1 MAGAWAKLGKE
12 RESFLNRE
20 EQRKK
25 NTSGA
30 LASYGKQRKNEA
42 NQGGIVGGAGY
53 IVGNL
58 GLGFAGIGE
67 GVGDLIS
74 AGGDLLRGDTEM
86 AKYRFLDNKTAEIQR
101 DLKEQYNPGSVMEF
115 AGDVAS
121 GIGQSSVF
129 LLDAVAPGVGTGLFF
144 AGVGGQGISSAAA
157 QTGDVGWKEFG
168 YGVASGV
175 TEGLLEKAMG
185 AGSKVAGKLG
195 ASITRKAGTAI
206 GQKSITTALTKS
218 AGKRAWSSIAKA
230 TAKDAAGEFAEEF
243 ASEYIDTAL
252 LHAFG
257 IDPNASTSFGEAVRA
272 GMVGLFSGGIMGA
285 PGNVINY
292 KNAAK
297 AGRTIR
303 ESGETENLLN
313 RAQATVSVLREQ
325 EAVKK
330 AEGKKV
336 KKTDEGT
343 EAAEQ
348 KGFLERQGAKREARR
363 AAEYA
368 AKLEKNVNAYRNMKE
383 EMRNSEVGD
392 ALLGELRG
400 NLYFTNM
407 AYAVEEA
414 EIVLRNVDDA
424 QAKKIVDY
432 INTEA
437 KKAKQEKSD
446 YTVEDFRLNRDG
458 ILSQFAAKGRMEQ
471 LVNGEWTEA
480 EEMAAQAAEA
490 TESPVETAGAAGAV
504 TGEEVGTPV
513 KKTNEKAVWTN
524 PGTTEDEKAIYKVAR
539 DIGLSETE
547 TNMMLAS
554 FKKGTAMDA
563 DTFAKAYSEGIF
575 RGRRGQ
581 NPADVTPGSL
591 LASMNPYERQEA
603 FEAGR
608 TSAIETE
615 DLREAAA
622 KQKRAPARQADKQGK
637 TSFVTLELA
646 EGVRMRD
653 LSPEAYQ
660 TYNAAKVIGEALHT
674 DIVLHSTLGDV
685 NGKKQNGYYNPKT
698 GEIHIALDAGRGAN
712 GTALFTLAHE
722 VTHYIK
728 EWSPRKYQALSDFV
742 SERISGE
749 LDVLVER
756 KVNLLRTLPDYKNM
770 TVSQLNDAAH
780 EEVVADAMETV
791 LSDGNV
797 LEDLATYDN
806 SIWQKVKTWITKAI
820 KNIKAVYESLSP
832 NSRAAQVL
840 SETMTDMEKLER
852 LFTEGVREAG
862 ERARTAGIKTVT
874 RMNEENMHVI
884 YSVHHPNFSESD
896 IQKNMESIANM
907 NAVITINAKKL
918 EKTGKRP
925 KEIFQDYFD
934 RLGNNIYSPVYGDI
948 ALSNSSVKS
957 EIRHGLT
964 AEKIASIEAIAD
976 VIEKGAVIF
985 HRAKE
990 NSDVERLV
998 ICAPIKIGAD
1008 DYYMG
1013 VMLQRDAVNQRLY
1026 LHGVASVS
1034 IEKEVIETSQA
1045 DRVTNGALE
1054 DDNHLFITSI
1064 LQRALNVK
1072 REKQKTDKKFSVSE
1086 NIPSTLSAEDQNLL
1100 FDADFYER
1108 YENESREPITETVE
1122 ELEAIKASEAFATM
1136 SDDEAF
1142 DLNAKLKAKRAG
1154 YNTVYDYYVETEKER
1169 MGEEYRRYVQ
1179 TGRSNRTSRTLEEKR
1194 KKAQKERTLR
1204 SDVDSATPLQNAQY
1218 QIIQETNPMWD
1229 EYHTGIRSPKEIKNF
1244 AEVAEDPDSFTW
1256 GDFTR
1261 EDAQKALRD
1270 GTVRVYS
1277 SYAIKN
1283 GVFVSTS
1290 YKQAL
1295 QYAGNN
1301 PDGVHTRVVA
1311 LDSVAWING
1320 DEGQYAKV
1328 YKDDEI
1334 RYSIDETTENADVSG
1349 NAADTNVGRNKA
1361 MTWDEAFGTAVTG
1374 SSFRQALAEAL
1385 EKTIETDSEYKI
1397 LKDYSESIARLNNLQ
1412 KQIDELNA
1420 TASALREKQFYSPS
1434 KEERSSAAKELQSIY
1449 ERRRKL
1455 EDEMAKGDS
1464 RLERLRQTEPI
1475 RNIVRS
1481 AERAEKERSKAEEQ
1495 YKSDRR
1501 EMSVRERV
1509 ARRVIGRLNTMF
1521 YSPSRTK
1528 HVPADLQAL
1537 VEQVLKSEKLDTFKD
1552 TRKNLRQM
1560 AELERDIEKLEQNP
1574 ARTASEQERL
1584 DKLHY
1589 KYAMLEDEGLDA
1601 KGQAEALYTAFKTW
1615 MESRP
1620 EGQQD
1625 KALLDKLSSE
1635 IDKMQEMPLS
1645 MMSKKSLEAV
1655 EDFYKMIYH
1664 QVNTANQIYTTERV
1678 LYVDDLGGKA
1688 SQEAQETKSLKF
1700 LSPKA
1705 MEIKGKDSI
1714 RRFFWKNMKPL
1725 TVFEAIGSKTFTGL
1739 FQAVLD
1745 GEGVWAKDI
1754 LEARAKIVEAR
1765 EAHKYKDWDLEK
1777 RVEVK
1782 TKEGTVKLSLS
1793 ERMSLYA
1800 YAKRAQAVSHL
1811 EGGGFVLDPKATTKE
1826 GKTIAGIAIE
1836 KRLNDSTRYV
1846 LDAKLMGEIESTLTS
1861 EQKKYVDEMQ
1871 KYLTEMGKKGN
1882 EVSKKL
1888 YGMEIFKEEFYFPIK
1903 VKSEYLAS
1911 QTGKTGDPNI
1921 KNRGMTKEVVP
1932 EAKDPLVL
1940 QGFDEV
1946 MADHINSMATYHA
1959 FVLPVEDLTRVL
1971 NYKPANYL
1979 KDENGE
1985 VILDDAGKPKADPDA
2000 AKDYSTLKAV
2010 IEDKYGEDAVKYIE
2024 QVIRDL
2030 NGGARRDA
2038 AAGIL
2043 DRGLTAFKRASTMAS
2058 LSVLVQQP
2066 TSLIRAAAYIDPKY
2080 LFGNATIIDFKNHKE
2095 LWERVKKYAP
2105 VAVIKEMGGYDTG
2118 VGTRTADYLNA
2129 TEYEKGERL
2138 KGFVKDE
2145 NYRAEV
2151 FGRGAAYA
2159 DEMAWIQMFEACVS
2173 EQADKMG
2180 KSRDSEEVL
2189 QAAGKRFEEVIRHTQ
2204 VYDSTLTRSENM
2216 RSKDTGMK
2224 MATAFMAEPTTIVSM
2239 VAEAIMKAERGDKT
2253 FLRNTAAAVAGS
2265 IVINAIAAS
2274 LVYALRD
2281 DDEDETYSEKYVS
2294 TLAMEVADGFNP
2306 LGYLPVARDVVSLM
2320 QGYEVERT
2328 DMALIG
2334 NLIEQ
2339 VNMITS
2345 SKRSVGD
2352 KIFGVSGA
2360 VSAFFGV
2367 PVTNLYRD
2375 AKGALNT
2382 VLNSTSPEATTGAGV
2397 SAAVKKEFT
2406 TIFGLFDKQTTDGY
2420 QLYKAYV
2427 DGDTAHYNRVK
2438 ARYEDEKAAEQ
2449 ALRKE
2454 LRENDRRIGEAAKA
2468 RMNGE
2473 TELYES
2479 IVRAIVSEG
2488 IFDRNMVIRA
2498 VNNEISALERE
2509 LEKGTLVPEDP
2520 DAEETAESLYKA
2532 SDLNAALE
2540 RGDRADFE
2548 LIYDTILGERMEQGK
2563 TEAQAKAAVKS
2574 SITAYWKKQYLSGY
2588 QDTET
2593 RKRIIKLLTDTGL
2606 YGSRNDVATMCE
2618 GWVRASK

>member
-1 MAGAWAKLGKE
+1 MASGLAKIGKNRPMDKIRE
-12 RESFLNRE
+12 RVKDEQPSSGLAAIGKKSNDEKNR
-20 EQRKK
+20 
-25 NTSGA
+25 GG
-30 LASYGKQRKNEA
+30 LI
-42 NQGGIVGGAGY
+42 GGIGYVAGS
-53 IVGNL
+53 L
-58 GLGFAGIGE
+58 GLGLAGVGE
-67 GVGDLIS
+67 GVLDIATAAADLT
-74 AGGDLLRGDTEM
+74 RGNTDM
-86 AKYRFLDNKTAEIQR
+86 AKYRFLDNRVGQAQQR
-101 DLKEQYNPGSVMEF
+101 LREDYNPGAVMEF

-144 AGVGGQGISSAAA
+144 AGVGGQGISSAAQ
-157 QTGDVGWKEFG
+157 QTGDVGWKELG

-175 TEGLLEKAMG
+175 TEGLLEKALG

-195 ASITRKAGTAI
+195 ASITRRAGTTI
-206 GQKSITTALTKS
+206 GQKGITTALTKS
-218 AGKRAWSSIAKA
+218 VGKRAWSSIAKA

-297 AGRTIR
+297 AGRAIR

-325 EAVKK
+325 EAVKN

-343 EAAEQ
+343 EAAKQ
-348 KGFLERQGAKREARR
+348 KGFLARQGAKREARR
-363 AAEYA
+363 AKEYA
-368 AKLEKNVNAYRNMKE
+368 AKLEKNIKAYRE
-383 EMRNSEVGD
+383 LSEGVRSSEVGD

-424 QAKKIVDY
+424 QAQKIVDY

-471 LVNGEWTEA
+471 LINGEWTEA
-480 EEMAAQAAEA
+480 EEMAAQAAEV
-490 TESPVETAGAAGAV
+490 TESPVEAAGAAGAV
-504 TGEEVGTPV
+504 TGEEVGAPEQTAPAEESEGAEGDPWESV
-513 KKTNEKAVWTN
+513 DGVKGFGTQNKQEEALLRAAASHGVPKKTVPAMLNSFREGTDMTPEEFADAWADGVMLFGRLGLNEATINEESGLARMSEKARKASIREGRVIA
-524 PGTTEDEKAIYKVAR
+524 DE
-539 DIGLSETE
+539 ET
-547 TNMMLAS
+547 
-554 FKKGTAMDA
+554 
-563 DTFAKAYSEGIF
+563 
-575 RGRRGQ
+575 
-581 NPADVTPGSL
+581 
-591 LASMNPYERQEA
+591 
-603 FEAGR
+603 
-608 TSAIETE
+608 
-615 DLREAAA
+615 
-622 KQKRAPARQADKQGK
+622 KRAQDKSEKKKLPARNKADAKRLQEGRGTIIKGK
-637 TSFVTLELA
+637 GLIVK
-646 EGVRMRD
+646 D
-653 LSPEAYQ
+653 LSPEQYSAYK
-660 TYNAAKVIGEALHT
+660 AAEVFASVLGT
-674 DIVLHSTLGDV
+674 DIVIETDIKTEG
-685 NGKKQNGYYNPKT
+685 GKRINGYYDIGTNT
-698 GEIHIALDAGRGAN
+698 IHINISAERSGQSIALY
-712 GTALFTLAHE
+712 TLGHE

-728 EWSPRKYQALSDFV
+728 EWSPEKFRALSDFV
-742 SERISGE
+742 MEHLGKDASSMISAKADF
-749 LDVLVER
+749 LR
-756 KVNLLRTLPDYKNM
+756 KMPDYKDY
-770 TVSQLNDAAH
+770 TVTQLNDLAA
-780 EEVVADAMETV
+780 EEVVADGMELILTDGRV
-791 LSDGNV
+791 LD
-797 LEDLATYDN
+797 ELAKTDK
-806 SIWQKVKTWITKAI
+806 SLWEKVRDWI
-820 KNIKAVYESLSP
+820 KNTVAKIRKYYGELNQASKT
-832 NSRAAQVL
+832 AQVL
-840 SETMTDMEKLER
+840 KETMDSLDDIEQ
-852 LFTEGVREAG
+852 LFYEGVTEAG
-862 ERARTAGIKTVT
+862 ERTRTAGEVTVSEGE
-874 RMNEENMHVI
+874 RR
-884 YSVHHPNFSESD
+884 YSID
-896 IQKNMESIANM
+896 
-907 NAVITINAKKL
+907 
-918 EKTGKRP
+918 EKT
-925 KEIFQDYFD
+925 E
-934 RLGNNIYSPVYGDI
+934 N
-948 ALSNSSVKS
+948 
-957 EIRHGLT
+957 
-964 AEKIASIEAIAD
+964 AD
-976 VIEKGAVIF
+976 VSGNA
-985 HRAKE
+985 
-990 NSDVERLV
+990 
-998 ICAPIKIGAD
+998 AD
-1008 DYYMG
+1008 TAY
-1013 VMLQRDAVNQRLY
+1013 
-1026 LHGVASVS
+1026 
-1034 IEKEVIETSQA
+1034 I
-1045 DRVTNGALE
+1045 
-1054 DDNHLFITSI
+1054 
-1064 LQRALNVK
+1064 
-1072 REKQKTDKKFSVSE
+1072 
-1086 NIPSTLSAEDQNLL
+1086 SAEDQNLL
-1100 FDADFYER
+1100 FDTDFYER
-1108 YENESREPITETVE
+1108 YENESRELITETVE
-1122 ELEAIKASEAFATM
+1122 ELEAAKASEAFATM
-1136 SDDEAF
+1136 SDDEMF

-1169 MGEEYRRYVQ
+1169 MAEEYRRYLQ

-1204 SDVDSATPLQNAQY
+1204 SDEASATPLQNAQY
-1218 QIIQETNPMWD
+1218 KIIQETNPMWD
-1229 EYHTGIRSPKEIKNF
+1229 EYHTGIRSPKEIKTF

-1261 EDAQKALRD
+1261 EDARKALRD

-1290 YKQAL
+1290 YNQAL

-1301 PDGVHTRVVA
+1301 PEGVHTRVVA

-1328 YKDDEI
+1328 YKDDGI
-1334 RYSIDETTENADVSG
+1334 RYSIDENTENPDVSENRDLTDRELLG
-1349 NAADTNVGRNKA
+1349 MALEGAVQSQEEFDIIKSYREQASMLELVKEKRNGYSKEAA
-1361 MTWDEAFGTAVTG
+1361 
-1374 SSFRQALAEAL
+1374 AL
-1385 EKTIETDSEYKI
+1385 EKQIKDLRARMDEEGDPNGFVRKAMDEAIIKKREAEKMRDEQSRILDDSTRELLR
-1397 LKDYSESIARLNNLQ
+1397 LK
-1412 KQIDELNA
+1412 
-1420 TASALREKQFYSPS
+1420 
-1434 KEERSSAAKELQSIY
+1434 AAKPFRELITREQKRVRAA
-1449 ERRRKL
+1449 ERR
-1455 EDEMAKGDS
+1455 
-1464 RLERLRQTEPI
+1464 
-1475 RNIVRS
+1475 
-1481 AERAEKERSKAEEQ
+1481 AERAEEVAERRVERARDSADKRVERAKAEYEAREE
-1495 YKSDRR
+1495 YKADRR

-1537 VEQVLKSEKLDTFKD
+1537 VEQVLRSEKLDTFKN

-1645 MMSKKSLEAV
+1645 RMSKKSLEAV

-1688 SQEAQETKSLKF
+1688 SQEAQDTKSLKF

-1754 LEARAKIVEAR
+1754 LEARAKIVAAR

-1811 EGGGFVLDPKATTKE
+1811 EGGGFVLDPRATTKE
-1826 GKTIAGIAIE
+1826 GKSLAGIALE
-1836 KRLNDSTRYV
+1836 RRLNDPTRYV
-1846 LDAKLMGEIESTLTS
+1846 LDETLMGDIASTLTA
-1861 EQKKYVDEMQ
+1861 EQKAYVDEMQ
-1871 KYLTEMGKKGN
+1871 TYLTQLGKKGN
-1882 EVSKKL
+1882 EVSRKL
-1888 YGMEIFKEEFYFPIK
+1888 YGMEIFKEDFYFPIK

-2010 IEDKYGEDAVKYIE
+2010 IEDKYGADAVKYIE

-2066 TSLIRAAAYIDPKY
+2066 TSLIRAAAYIEPKY

-2129 TEYEKGERL
+2129 TEYGKGERL
-2138 KGFVKDE
+2138 KGFIKDE

-2151 FGRGAAYA
+2151 FGKGAAYA

-2173 EQADKMG
+2173 EQADKLG

-2265 IVINAIAAS
+2265 IILNSIAAS
-2274 LVYALRD
+2274 LIYALRD
-2281 DDEDETYSEKYVS
+2281 DDEDETYGEKYVS
-2294 TLAMEVADGFNP
+2294 TLVMEVADGFNP

-2334 NLIEQ
+2334 NLIDQ

-2345 SKRSVGD
+2345 SKRSVSD
-2352 KIFGVSGA
+2352 KVFGVSGA

-2375 AKGALNT
+2375 AKGAINT
-2382 VLNSTSPEATTGAGV
+2382 VLNATSPEATTGAGV

-2406 TIFGLFDKQTTDGY
+2406 TIFGLFDEQTRNGY

-2427 DGDTAHYNRVK
+2427 DGDTAHYNRVA
-2438 ARYEDEKAAEQ
+2438 ARYENQSAAEL

-2454 LRENDRRIGEAAKA
+2454 LRENDRRIAEAAQAKLE
-2468 RMNGE
+2468 GDLE
-2473 TELYES
+2473 SYE
-2479 IVRAIVSEG
+2479 AIVERITGEG
-2488 IFDRNMVIRA
+2488 IFDRSMVVRA
-2498 VNNEISALERE
+2498 INNEVSALKQAA
-2509 LEKGTLVPEDP
+2509 EKGNTVPK
-2520 DAEETAESLYKA
+2520 AETEEEIFDEALYTAT
-2532 SDLNAALE
+2532 DLNAAIE
-2540 RGDRADFE
+2540 RGDRADFADVYE
-2548 LIYDTILGERMEQGK
+2548 YLLTWHVDGGK
-2563 TEAQAKAAVKS
+2563 TEARARSSIKS
-2574 SITAYWKKQYLSGY
+2574 SITSFWKKRYLAAWQSN
-2588 QDTET
+2588 DTKEI
-2593 RKRIIKLLTDTGL
+2593 KRIQEALTATGL
-2606 YGSRNDVATMCE
+2606 YGSRNEVAKMGQE
-2618 GWVRASK
+2618 WVKAYTATR

>member
-1 MAGAWAKLGKE
+1 MAGALRNIGK
-12 RESFLNRE
+12 NRVYRPQE
-20 EQRKK
+20 ETEPIKR
-25 NTSGA
+25 GA
-30 LASYGKQRKNEA
+30 LATIGSERIQEKNR
-42 NQGGIVGGAGY
+42 GGLIGGLGYVG
-53 IVGNL
+53 GNL
-58 GLGFAGIGE
+58 GLGIAGIGE

-86 AKYRFLDNKTAEIQR
+86 AEYRFLDNQTAEAQQSLR
-101 DLKEQYNPGSVMEF
+101 EWYNPGTVMEF

-157 QTGDVGWKEFG
+157 RTGDVGWREFG
-168 YGVASGV
+168 YGVASGAA
-175 TEGLLEKAMG
+175 EGALELALG

-206 GQKSITTALTKS
+206 GQRGITTALTKS

-230 TAKDAAGEFAEEF
+230 TAKDAAGEFGEEF

-285 PGNVINY
+285 PANVINY

-336 KKTDEGT
+336 KKTDEAT

-424 QAKKIVDY
+424 QAQKIVDY

-471 LVNGEWTEA
+471 LINGEWTEA
-480 EEMAAQAAEA
+480 EEMAAQAAEV
-490 TESPVETAGAAGAV
+490 TESPVEAAGAAEAV
-504 TGEEVGTPV
+504 AGEEVGATEQAAPAEESEAV
-513 KKTNEKAVWTN
+513 QEKAETAAEAPV
-524 PGTTEDEKAIYKVAR
+524 DHKARAEK
-539 DIGLSETE
+539 L
-547 TNMMLAS
+547 
-554 FKKGTAMDA
+554 
-563 DTFAKAYSEGIF
+563 
-575 RGRRGQ
+575 
-581 NPADVTPGSL
+581 
-591 LASMNPYERQEA
+591 
-603 FEAGR
+603 
-608 TSAIETE
+608 
-615 DLREAAA
+615 LREMGETVALDKLATAIA
-622 KQKRAPARQADKQGK
+622 KKQ
-637 TSFVTLELA
+637 T
-646 EGVRMRD
+646 
-653 LSPEAYQ
+653 
-660 TYNAAKVIGEALHT
+660 GEALDANERLLLKDNRKAELVLERLQRENQQKKAT
-674 DIVLHSTLGDV
+674 DKAEAKPEA
-685 NGKKQNGYYNPKT
+685 KKQTKGTVTVSDGMKPSKDFSDVQYATYKAAGILSDSLGLSIEIHKSLERNDKTVNGYYDT
-698 GEIHIALDAGRGAN
+698 GTKVLHVNINAMRDGRQIALY
-712 GTALFTLAHE
+712 TLGHE
-722 VTHYIK
+722 LTHYIK
-728 EWSPRKYQALSDFV
+728 DWSPEKFNALADFV
-742 SERISGE
+742 AEQMGTDMDSAVDEKLASLRRLG
-749 LDVLVER
+749 
-756 KVNLLRTLPDYKNM
+756 LLEGKTM
-770 TVSQLNDAAH
+770 EQAAEMAR
-780 EEVVADAMETV
+780 EEVVADGMELILTDGRVLDELAKTDKSLWEKVRDWIKSTV
-791 LSDGNV
+791 AKIRKYYGELNQAS
-797 LEDLATYDN
+797 
-806 SIWQKVKTWITKAI
+806 KT
-820 KNIKAVYESLSP
+820 
-832 NSRAAQVL
+832 AQVL
-840 SETMTDMEKLER
+840 KETMDSLDELER

-862 ERARTAGIKTVT
+862 GVAVSEGERRYSIDEDSDTAYLAAVERGDMVTAQKMVDEAAKAAGYKIKAYHGTNAEFTTFEYGHIGESSGVGILGDGFYFT
-874 RMNEENMHVI
+874 
-884 YSVHHPNFSESD
+884 D
-896 IQKNMESIANM
+896 
-907 NAVITINAKKL
+907 
-918 EKTGKRP
+918 EKELSKQYGKRTLDCYIRIRNPYMATTGDLYNLDTITLENEGYDGVILKVP
-925 KEIFQDYFD
+925 KGTIYMTFESEQIKSADPVTYD
-934 RLGNNIYSPVYGDI
+934 DNGNVIP
-948 ALSNSSVKS
+948 LS
-957 EIRHGLT
+957 ER
-964 AEKIASIEAIAD
+964 
-976 VIEKGAVIF
+976 F
-985 HRAKE
+985 KE
-990 NSDVERLV
+990 DNSD
-998 ICAPIKIGAD
+998 
-1008 DYYMG
+1008 
-1013 VMLQRDAVNQRLY
+1013 
-1026 LHGVASVS
+1026 
-1034 IEKEVIETSQA
+1034 T
-1045 DRVTNGALE
+1045 
-1054 DDNHLFITSI
+1054 
-1064 LQRALNVK
+1064 
-1072 REKQKTDKKFSVSE
+1072 
-1086 NIPSTLSAEDQNLL
+1086 
-1100 FDADFYER
+1100 
-1108 YENESREPITETVE
+1108 
-1122 ELEAIKASEAFATM
+1122 
-1136 SDDEAF
+1136 
-1142 DLNAKLKAKRAG
+1142 
-1154 YNTVYDYYVETEKER
+1154 
-1169 MGEEYRRYVQ
+1169 
-1179 TGRSNRTSRTLEEKR
+1179 
-1194 KKAQKERTLR
+1194 
-1204 SDVDSATPLQNAQY
+1204 
-1218 QIIQETNPMWD
+1218 
-1229 EYHTGIRSPKEIKNF
+1229 
-1244 AEVAEDPDSFTW
+1244 
-1256 GDFTR
+1256 
-1261 EDAQKALRD
+1261 
-1270 GTVRVYS
+1270 
-1277 SYAIKN
+1277 
-1283 GVFVSTS
+1283 
-1290 YKQAL
+1290 
-1295 QYAGNN
+1295 
-1301 PDGVHTRVVA
+1301 
-1311 LDSVAWING
+1311 
-1320 DEGQYAKV
+1320 
-1328 YKDDEI
+1328 
-1334 RYSIDETTENADVSG
+1334 RYSIDETAENADVSENEKLEAENKRLNEKIQRMTFERFRRAVKDG
-1349 NAADTNVGRNKA
+1349 EIAAKDQKPALSKGADAVLEFIGVTDGRNKEGLLQRMSETYA
-1361 MTWDEAFGTAVTG
+1361 RMAAEKGISYEKAFAESGEIADWLISKQPLVRDAATAEQAGEIIKTLHGTKIRLTFTQKTEVTTIMG
-1374 SSFRQALAEAL
+1374 SSDAYRKAMFGKVTVNDKDGVPLDVQWAEWAEQYPEVFSKDIPEADMPERLREIYGTLVEMRDNVETIDEYISKEALTVTIFTQIGEIGYKAEEAPINDRALLAEAL
-1385 EKTIETDSEYKI
+1385 SGAAVSEHEYKI
-1397 LKDYSESIARLNNLQ
+1397 IKDYKAAS
-1412 KQIDELNA
+1412 DELAANDRRLA
-1420 TASALREKQFYSPS
+1420 ELRRETAELNREIKVLQDKLRGVDKTKREPWVMTALTDAIKRKGELMDEMDALAAKIKKADERFFSLRAAAPVRRAMNELN
-1434 KEERSSAAKELQSIY
+1434 KKIKAEER
-1449 ERRRKL
+1449 R
-1455 EDEMAKGDS
+1455 
-1464 RLERLRQTEPI
+1464 
-1475 RNIVRS
+1475 
-1481 AERAEKERSKAEEQ
+1481 AERAEAKAEQAKEKYEAEAEYQ
-1495 YKSDRR
+1495 SNRR

-1537 VEQVLKSEKLDTFKD
+1537 VEQVLKSEKLDTFKE

-1620 EGQQD
+1620 EEQQD

-1655 EDFYKMIYH
+1655 EDFYKMIFH

-1688 SQEAQETKSLKF
+1688 SQEAQDTKSLKF

-1826 GKTIAGIAIE
+1826 GKTIAGIALE

-1846 LDAKLMGEIESTLTS
+1846 LDETLMGDIASTLTV
-1861 EQKKYVDEMQ
+1861 EQKAYVDEMQ
-1871 KYLTEMGKKGN
+1871 TYLTQLGKKGN
-1882 EVSKKL
+1882 EVSRKL
-1888 YGMEIFKEEFYFPIK
+1888 YGMEIFKEDFYFPIK
-1903 VKSEYLAS
+1903 VESEYLAS

-1979 KDENGE
+1979 RDEKGE

-2010 IEDKYGEDAVKYIE
+2010 IEDKYGADAVKYIE

-2066 TSLIRAAAYIDPKY
+2066 TSLIRAAAYIEPKY

-2173 EQADKMG
+2173 EQADKLG

-2189 QAAGKRFEEVIRHTQ
+2189 QAAGERFEEVIRHTQ

-2239 VAEAIMKAERGDKT
+2239 VAEAIMKAERGDKI

-2281 DDEDETYSEKYVS
+2281 DDEDETYGEKYVS

-2375 AKGALNT
+2375 AKGAINT

-2397 SAAVKKEFT
+2397 TAAVKKEFT

-2427 DGDTAHYNRVK
+2427 DGDTAHYNRVA

-2479 IVRAIVSEG
+2479 IVRAIVSERV
-2488 IFDRNMVIRA
+2488 FDRNMVIRA

-2520 DAEETAESLYKA
+2520 EADETPESLYKA

-2540 RGDRADFE
+2540 RGDREDFE
-2548 LIYDTILGERMEQGK
+2548 LIYDTILGEKIEQGR

-2588 QDTET
+2588 QETET

-2618 GWVRASK
+2618 GWVKAKK

>member
-1 MAGAWAKLGKE
+1 MASGLAKIGKNRPLEKIRE
-12 RESFLNRE
+12 RVKDEQPSSGLAAIGKKSNDEKNR
-20 EQRKK
+20 
-25 NTSGA
+25 GG
-30 LASYGKQRKNEA
+30 LI
-42 NQGGIVGGAGY
+42 GGIGYVAGS
-53 IVGNL
+53 L
-58 GLGFAGIGE
+58 GLGLAGVGE
-67 GVGDLIS
+67 GVLDIATAAADLT
-74 AGGDLLRGDTEM
+74 RGNTDM
-86 AKYRFLDNKTAEIQR
+86 AKYRFLDNRVGQAQQR
-101 DLKEQYNPGSVMEF
+101 LREDYNPGAVMEF

-144 AGVGGQGISSAAA
+144 AGVGGQGISSAAQ
-157 QTGDVGWKEFG
+157 QTGDVGWKELG
-168 YGVASGV
+168 YGAASGV
-175 TEGLLEKAMG
+175 TEGLLEKALG

-195 ASITRKAGTAI
+195 ASITREAGTAI

-243 ASEYIDTAL
+243 ASEYIDSAL
-252 LHAFG
+252 LQAFG

-285 PGNVINY
+285 PANVINY

-325 EAVKK
+325 EAVKR
-330 AEGKKV
+330 AEGKKI

-343 EAAEQ
+343 EAAEK
-348 KGFLERQGAKREARR
+348 KGFLARQGAKREARR

-368 AKLEKNVNAYRNMKE
+368 AKLEKNVNAYRNMRA

-424 QAKKIVDY
+424 QAQKIVDY

-471 LVNGEWTEA
+471 LINGEWTEA

-490 TESPVETAGAAGAV
+490 TESPVEAARAAGAV
-504 TGEEVGTPV
+504 TGEEVGAPEQAAPGEESEGAEGDPWESVEGVKGFGTQNKQEEALLRAAASHGVPKRTVPAMLNSFREGTDMTPAEFADAWADGV
-513 KKTNEKAVWTN
+513 MLFGRLGLNEATINEESGLARMSEKARKASIREGRVIA
-524 PGTTEDEKAIYKVAR
+524 DE
-539 DIGLSETE
+539 ET
-547 TNMMLAS
+547 
-554 FKKGTAMDA
+554 
-563 DTFAKAYSEGIF
+563 
-575 RGRRGQ
+575 
-581 NPADVTPGSL
+581 
-591 LASMNPYERQEA
+591 
-603 FEAGR
+603 
-608 TSAIETE
+608 
-615 DLREAAA
+615 
-622 KQKRAPARQADKQGK
+622 KRAQDKSEEKKLPARNKADAKRLQEGRGTIIKGK
-637 TSFVTLELA
+637 GLIVK
-646 EGVRMRD
+646 D
-653 LSPEAYQ
+653 LSPEQYSAYK
-660 TYNAAKVIGEALHT
+660 AAEVFASVLGT
-674 DIVLHSTLGDV
+674 DIVIETDIKTEG
-685 NGKKQNGYYNPKT
+685 GKRINGYYDTATNT
-698 GEIHIALDAGRGAN
+698 IHINISANRSGQSIALY
-712 GTALFTLAHE
+712 TLGHE
-722 VTHYIK
+722 VTHYVK
-728 EWSPRKYQALSDFV
+728 EWSPEKFRALSDFV
-742 SERISGE
+742 MEHLGKDASSMISAKADF
-749 LDVLVER
+749 LR
-756 KVNLLRTLPDYKNM
+756 KMPDYKDY
-770 TVSQLNDAAH
+770 TVTQLNELAA
-780 EEVVADAMETV
+780 EEVVADGMELILTDGRV
-791 LSDGNV
+791 LD
-797 LEDLATYDN
+797 ELAKTDK
-806 SIWQKVKTWITKAI
+806 SLWEKVRDWI
-820 KNIKAVYESLSP
+820 KNTVAKIRKYYGELNQASKT
-832 NSRAAQVL
+832 AQVL
-840 SETMTDMEKLER
+840 KETMDSLDDIEQ
-852 LFTEGVREAG
+852 LFYEGVTEAG
-862 ERARTAGIKTVT
+862 ERTRTAG
-874 RMNEENMHVI
+874 E
-884 YSVHHPNFSESD
+884 
-896 IQKNMESIANM
+896 
-907 NAVITINAKKL
+907 
-918 EKTGKRP
+918 
-925 KEIFQDYFD
+925 
-934 RLGNNIYSPVYGDI
+934 
-948 ALSNSSVKS
+948 
-957 EIRHGLT
+957 
-964 AEKIASIEAIAD
+964 
-976 VIEKGAVIF
+976 
-985 HRAKE
+985 
-990 NSDVERLV
+990 
-998 ICAPIKIGAD
+998 
-1008 DYYMG
+1008 
-1013 VMLQRDAVNQRLY
+1013 
-1026 LHGVASVS
+1026 VA
-1034 IEKEVIETSQA
+1034 
-1045 DRVTNGALE
+1045 
-1054 DDNHLFITSI
+1054 
-1064 LQRALNVK
+1064 
-1072 REKQKTDKKFSVSE
+1072 VSE
-1086 NIPSTLSAEDQNLL
+1086 
-1100 FDADFYER
+1100 
-1108 YENESREPITETVE
+1108 
-1122 ELEAIKASEAFATM
+1122 
-1136 SDDEAF
+1136 
-1142 DLNAKLKAKRAG
+1142 
-1154 YNTVYDYYVETEKER
+1154 
-1169 MGEEYRRYVQ
+1169 GERRY
-1179 TGRSNRTSRTLEEKR
+1179 SI
-1194 KKAQKERTLR
+1194 
-1204 SDVDSATPLQNAQY
+1204 D
-1218 QIIQETNPMWD
+1218 
-1229 EYHTGIRSPKEIKNF
+1229 
-1244 AEVAEDPDSFTW
+1244 EDPDTAYLAAVESGDMETAQRMVDEAAKTAGYDIKAYHGTTNQEEHRKWDSKRNEWETTYTPFTVFKRQYDEQAGHFFSSDENNAGGYGSYLYSVYLMLKKPLVIECNGQSYNSITFDGQEMDTYEW
-1256 GDFTR
+1256 AEYARKRRYDGVVF
-1261 EDAQKALRD
+1261 KNVRD
-1270 GTVRVYS
+1270 GVG
-1277 SYAIKN
+1277 YADLTAPTTDYVVFDSNRIKSADPVTYDN
-1283 GVFVSTS
+1283 
-1290 YKQAL
+1290 
-1295 QYAGNN
+1295 
-1301 PDGVHTRVVA
+1301 
-1311 LDSVAWING
+1311 NG
-1320 DEGQYAKV
+1320 DIIPLSERFKV
-1328 YKDDEI
+1328 IQRDI
-1334 RYSIDETTENADVSG
+1334 RYSIDENAENADVYENRDLTDRELLGMALEGAVQSQEEFDIIKSYREQASMLELVKEKRNG
-1349 NAADTNVGRNKA
+1349 YSKEAA
-1361 MTWDEAFGTAVTG
+1361 
-1374 SSFRQALAEAL
+1374 AL
-1385 EKTIETDSEYKI
+1385 EKQIKDLRARMDEEGDPNGFIRKAMDEAI
-1397 LKDYSESIARLNNLQ
+1397 LKKREAEKMRDEQANILDDSTRELLRL
-1412 KQIDELNA
+1412 K
-1420 TASALREKQFYSPS
+1420 
-1434 KEERSSAAKELQSIY
+1434 AAKPFRELLAREQKRVRAA
-1449 ERRRKL
+1449 ERR
-1455 EDEMAKGDS
+1455 
-1464 RLERLRQTEPI
+1464 
-1475 RNIVRS
+1475 
-1481 AERAEKERSKAEEQ
+1481 AERAEEVAERRVERARDSADKRVERAKAEYEAREE
-1495 YKSDRR
+1495 YKADRR

-1537 VEQVLKSEKLDTFKD
+1537 VEQVLRSEKLDTFKD

-1584 DKLHY
+1584 DKLLY

-1688 SQEAQETKSLKF
+1688 SQEAQDTKSLKF

-1754 LEARAKIVEAR
+1754 LEARAKIVAAR

-1811 EGGGFVLDPKATTKE
+1811 EGGGFVLDPRATTKE
-1826 GKTIAGIAIE
+1826 GKSLAGITLE
-1836 KRLNDSTRYV
+1836 RRLNDSTRYV
-1846 LDAKLMGEIESTLTS
+1846 LDETLMGDIASTLTA
-1861 EQKKYVDEMQ
+1861 EQKAYVDEMQ
-1871 KYLTEMGKKGN
+1871 TYLTQLGKKGN
-1882 EVSKKL
+1882 EVSRKL
-1888 YGMEIFKEEFYFPIK
+1888 YGMDIFREEFYFPIK

-1932 EAKDPLVL
+1932 EAENPLVL

-1979 KDENGE
+1979 RDEKGE

-2010 IEDKYGEDAVKYIE
+2010 IEDKYGADAVKYIE

-2066 TSLIRAAAYIDPKY
+2066 TSLIRAAAYIEPKY

-2118 VGTRTADYLNA
+2118 VGTRTADYLTA

-2138 KGFVKDE
+2138 KGFFKDE
-2145 NYRAEV
+2145 SYRAEI
-2151 FGRGAAYA
+2151 FGKGAAYA

-2173 EQADKMG
+2173 EQADKLG
-2180 KSRDSEEVL
+2180 KRRDSEEVL

-2265 IVINAIAAS
+2265 IILNSIAAS

-2281 DDEDETYSEKYVS
+2281 DDEDETYGEKYVS

-2306 LGYLPVARDVVSLM
+2306 LGYLPVARDVVSIM

-2334 NLIEQ
+2334 NLIDQ

-2345 SKRSVGD
+2345 SKRSVSD
-2352 KIFGVSGA
+2352 KVFGVSGA

-2375 AKGALNT
+2375 AKGAINT
-2382 VLNSTSPEATTGAGV
+2382 VLNATSPEATTKAGV

-2406 TIFGLFDKQTTDGY
+2406 TIFGLFDEQTRNGY

-2438 ARYEDEKAAEQ
+2438 ARYKDEKAAEQ

-2454 LRENDRRIGEAAKA
+2454 LRENDRRIAEAAQAKLE
-2468 RMNGE
+2468 GDLE
-2473 TELYES
+2473 SYE
-2479 IVRAIVSEG
+2479 AIVERITGEG
-2488 IFDRNMVIRA
+2488 IFDRSMVVRA
-2498 VNNEISALERE
+2498 VNNEVSALKQDA
-2509 LEKGTLVPEDP
+2509 EKGNTVPKAETEEEMP
-2520 DAEETAESLYKA
+2520 DEALYTAT
-2532 SDLNAALE
+2532 DLNAALE
-2540 RGDRADFE
+2540 RGDKADFSDV
-2548 LIYDTILGERMEQGK
+2548 YDYLLSLRRAGGR
-2563 TEAQAKAAVKS
+2563 TEAQARSSIKS
-2574 SITAYWKKQYLSGY
+2574 SITSFWKKRYLAAWQSN
-2588 QDTET
+2588 DTKEI
-2593 RKRIIKLLTDTGL
+2593 KRIQEALTATGL
-2606 YGSRNDVATMCE
+2606 YGSYNEVAKLGQE
-2618 GWVRASK
+2618 WVKAYTATR

>member
-1 MAGAWAKLGKE
+1 MASGLASIGKRRALEKVRE
-12 RESFLNRE
+12 RAQES
-20 EQRKK
+20 KT
-25 NTSGA
+25 TSG
-30 LASYGKQRKNEA
+30 LASIGKRSDDEKNRGGLI
-42 NQGGIVGGAGY
+42 GGIGYVAGS
-53 IVGNL
+53 L
-58 GLGFAGIGE
+58 GLGLAGVGE
-67 GVGDLIS
+67 GVLDIATAAADLT
-74 AGGDLLRGDTEM
+74 RGNTDM
-86 AKYRFLDNKTAEIQR
+86 AKYRFLDNRVGQAQQR
-101 DLKEQYNPGSVMEF
+101 LREDYNPGAVMEF

-144 AGVGGQGISSAAA
+144 AGVGGQGISSAAQ
-157 QTGDVGWKEFG
+157 QTGDVGWREVG

-175 TEGLLEKAMG
+175 TEGLLEKALG

-195 ASITRKAGTAI
+195 ASITRRAGTTI
-206 GQKSITTALTKS
+206 GQKGITTALTKS
-218 AGKRAWSSIAKA
+218 VGKRAWSSIAKA

-243 ASEYIDTAL
+243 ASEYIDSAL
-252 LHAFG
+252 LQAFG

-272 GMVGLFSGGIMGA
+272 GMVGLFSGSIMGA

-297 AGRTIR
+297 AGRAIR

-325 EAVKK
+325 EAVKS

-348 KGFLERQGAKREARR
+348 KGFLARQGAKREARR
-363 AAEYA
+363 AKEYA
-368 AKLEKNVNAYRNMKE
+368 VKLEKNIKAYRE
-383 EMRNSEVGD
+383 LSEGVRSSEVGD

-414 EIVLRNVDDA
+414 EIVLRNVDDDQA
-424 QAKKIVDY
+424 QKIVDY

-471 LVNGEWTEA
+471 LINGEWTEA

-490 TESPVETAGAAGAV
+490 TESPVEAAGAAGAV
-504 TGEEVGTPV
+504 TGEEVGAPEQAAPGEESEGAEGDPWESVEGVKGFGTQNKQEEALLRAAASHGVPKRTVPAMLNSFREGTDMTPAEFADAWADGV
-513 KKTNEKAVWTN
+513 MLFGRLGLNEATINEESGLARMSEKARKASIREGRVIA
-524 PGTTEDEKAIYKVAR
+524 DE
-539 DIGLSETE
+539 ET
-547 TNMMLAS
+547 
-554 FKKGTAMDA
+554 
-563 DTFAKAYSEGIF
+563 
-575 RGRRGQ
+575 
-581 NPADVTPGSL
+581 
-591 LASMNPYERQEA
+591 
-603 FEAGR
+603 
-608 TSAIETE
+608 
-615 DLREAAA
+615 
-622 KQKRAPARQADKQGK
+622 KRAQDKSEKKKLPARNKADAKRLQEGRGTIIKGK
-637 TSFVTLELA
+637 GLIVK
-646 EGVRMRD
+646 D
-653 LSPEAYQ
+653 LSPEQYSAYK
-660 TYNAAKVIGEALHT
+660 AAEVFASVLGT
-674 DIVLHSTLGDV
+674 DIVIETDIKTEG
-685 NGKKQNGYYNPKT
+685 GKRINGYYDTATNT
-698 GEIHIALDAGRGAN
+698 IHINISANRSGQSIALY
-712 GTALFTLAHE
+712 TLGHE

-728 EWSPRKYQALSDFV
+728 EWSPEKFRALSDFV
-742 SERISGE
+742 MEHLGKDAPSLISAKADF
-749 LDVLVER
+749 LR
-756 KVNLLRTLPDYKNM
+756 KMPDYKDY
-770 TVSQLNDAAH
+770 TVTQLNDLAA
-780 EEVVADAMETV
+780 EEVVADGMELILTDGRV
-791 LSDGNV
+791 LD
-797 LEDLATYDN
+797 ELAKTDK
-806 SIWQKVKTWITKAI
+806 SLWEKVRDWI
-820 KNIKAVYESLSP
+820 KNTVAKIRKYYGELNQASKT
-832 NSRAAQVL
+832 AQVL
-840 SETMTDMEKLER
+840 KETMDSLDDIEQ
-852 LFTEGVREAG
+852 LFYEGVTEAG
-862 ERARTAGIKTVT
+862 ERTRTAG
-874 RMNEENMHVI
+874 E
-884 YSVHHPNFSESD
+884 
-896 IQKNMESIANM
+896 
-907 NAVITINAKKL
+907 
-918 EKTGKRP
+918 
-925 KEIFQDYFD
+925 
-934 RLGNNIYSPVYGDI
+934 
-948 ALSNSSVKS
+948 
-957 EIRHGLT
+957 
-964 AEKIASIEAIAD
+964 
-976 VIEKGAVIF
+976 
-985 HRAKE
+985 
-990 NSDVERLV
+990 
-998 ICAPIKIGAD
+998 
-1008 DYYMG
+1008 
-1013 VMLQRDAVNQRLY
+1013 
-1026 LHGVASVS
+1026 VA
-1034 IEKEVIETSQA
+1034 
-1045 DRVTNGALE
+1045 
-1054 DDNHLFITSI
+1054 
-1064 LQRALNVK
+1064 
-1072 REKQKTDKKFSVSE
+1072 
-1086 NIPSTLSAEDQNLL
+1086 
-1100 FDADFYER
+1100 
-1108 YENESREPITETVE
+1108 
-1122 ELEAIKASEAFATM
+1122 ASE
-1136 SDDEAF
+1136 
-1142 DLNAKLKAKRAG
+1142 G
-1154 YNTVYDYYVETEKER
+1154 ER
-1169 MGEEYRRYVQ
+1169 
-1179 TGRSNRTSRTLEEKR
+1179 
-1194 KKAQKERTLR
+1194 
-1204 SDVDSATPLQNAQY
+1204 
-1218 QIIQETNPMWD
+1218 
-1229 EYHTGIRSPKEIKNF
+1229 
-1244 AEVAEDPDSFTW
+1244 
-1256 GDFTR
+1256 
-1261 EDAQKALRD
+1261 
-1270 GTVRVYS
+1270 
-1277 SYAIKN
+1277 
-1283 GVFVSTS
+1283 
-1290 YKQAL
+1290 
-1295 QYAGNN
+1295 
-1301 PDGVHTRVVA
+1301 
-1311 LDSVAWING
+1311 
-1320 DEGQYAKV
+1320 
-1328 YKDDEI
+1328 
-1334 RYSIDETTENADVSG
+1334 RYSIDENAENADVYENRDLTDRELLGMALEGAVQSQEEFDIIKSYREQASMLELVKEKRNG
-1349 NAADTNVGRNKA
+1349 YSKEAA
-1361 MTWDEAFGTAVTG
+1361 
-1374 SSFRQALAEAL
+1374 AL
-1385 EKTIETDSEYKI
+1385 EKQIKDLRARMDEEGDPNGFVRKAMDEAIIKKREAEKMRDEQANI
-1397 LKDYSESIARLNNLQ
+1397 LDESTRELLRLKAAKPFRELIAR
-1412 KQIDELNA
+1412 
-1420 TASALREKQFYSPS
+1420 EK
-1434 KEERSSAAKELQSIY
+1434 KRVRAA
-1449 ERRRKL
+1449 ERR
-1455 EDEMAKGDS
+1455 
-1464 RLERLRQTEPI
+1464 
-1475 RNIVRS
+1475 
-1481 AERAEKERSKAEEQ
+1481 AERAEEVAERRVERARGSADKRVERAKAEYEAREE
-1495 YKSDRR
+1495 YKADRR

-1537 VEQVLKSEKLDTFKD
+1537 VEQVLRSEKLDTFKD

-1584 DKLHY
+1584 DKLLY

-1688 SQEAQETKSLKF
+1688 SQEAQDTKSLKF

-1754 LEARAKIVEAR
+1754 LEARAKIVAAR

-1811 EGGGFVLDPKATTKE
+1811 EGGGFVLDPRATTKE
-1826 GKTIAGIAIE
+1826 GKSLAGIAL
-1836 KRLNDSTRYV
+1836 KRRLNDSTRYV
-1846 LDAKLMGEIESTLTS
+1846 LDETLMGDIASTLTA
-1861 EQKKYVDEMQ
+1861 EQKAYVDEMQ
-1871 KYLTEMGKKGN
+1871 TYLTQLGKKGN
-1882 EVSKKL
+1882 EVSRKL
-1888 YGMEIFKEEFYFPIK
+1888 YGMEIFKEDFYFPIK

-1979 KDENGE
+1979 RDEKGE
-1985 VILDDAGKPKADPDA
+1985 VILDDKGKPKADPDA

-2010 IEDKYGEDAVKYIE
+2010 IEDKYGADAVKYIE

-2066 TSLIRAAAYIDPKY
+2066 TSLIRAAAYIEPKY

-2129 TEYEKGERL
+2129 TEYGKGERL

-2145 NYRAEV
+2145 NYRAEI
-2151 FGRGAAYA
+2151 FGKGAAYA

-2173 EQADKMG
+2173 EQADKLG

-2239 VAEAIMKAERGDKT
+2239 VAEAVMKAERGDKA

-2265 IVINAIAAS
+2265 IILNSIAAS

-2281 DDEDETYSEKYVS
+2281 DDEDETYGEKYVS
-2294 TLAMEVADGFNP
+2294 TLVMEVADGFNP

-2334 NLIEQ
+2334 NLIDQ

-2345 SKRSVGD
+2345 SKRSVSD
-2352 KIFGVSGA
+2352 KVFGVSGA

-2375 AKGALNT
+2375 AKGAINT
-2382 VLNSTSPEATTGAGV
+2382 VLNATSPEATTKAGV
-2397 SAAVKKEFT
+2397 SAAVKKEFN
-2406 TIFGLFDKQTTDGY
+2406 TIFGLFDEQTRNGY

-2427 DGDTAHYNRVK
+2427 DGDTAHYNRVA
-2438 ARYEDEKAAEQ
+2438 ARYENQSAAEL

-2454 LRENDRRIGEAAKA
+2454 LRENDRRIAEAAQAKLE
-2468 RMNGE
+2468 GDLE
-2473 TELYES
+2473 SYE
-2479 IVRAIVSEG
+2479 AIVERITGEG
-2488 IFDRNMVIRA
+2488 IFDRSMVVRA
-2498 VNNEISALERE
+2498 VNNEVSALRQAA
-2509 LEKGTLVPEDP
+2509 EKENTVPKAETEEEIP
-2520 DAEETAESLYKA
+2520 DEALYTAT
-2532 SDLNAALE
+2532 DLNAAID
-2540 RGDRADFE
+2540 RGDRADFADVYE
-2548 LIYDTILGERMEQGK
+2548 YLLTWHVDGGK
-2563 TEAQAKAAVKS
+2563 TEARARSSIKS
-2574 SITAYWKKQYLSGY
+2574 SITSFWKKRYLAAWQSN
-2588 QDTET
+2588 DTKEI
-2593 RKRIIKLLTDTGL
+2593 KRIQEALTATEL
-2606 YGSRNDVATMCE
+2606 YGSRNEVAKMGQE
-2618 GWVRASK
+2618 WVKAYAATR

>member
-1 MAGAWAKLGKE
+1 MA
-12 RESFLNRE
+12 
-20 EQRKK
+20 KK
-25 NTSGA
+25 HVSA
-30 LASYGKQRKNEA
+30 YR
-42 NQGGIVGGAGY
+42 GAGLKPNRVTKKPKQDWVSAY
-53 IVGNL
+53 KRDDEKNRGGLIGGLGYVGGNL
-58 GLGFAGIGE
+58 GLGIAGIGE

-74 AGGDLLRGDTEM
+74 AGGDLLRGDTDM
-86 AKYRFLDNKTAEIQR
+86 AKYRFLDNQTAEAQQSLR
-101 DLKEQYNPGSVMEF
+101 EWYNPGSVMEF

-157 QTGDVGWKEFG
+157 RTGDVGWREVG
-168 YGVASGV
+168 YGVASGAA
-175 TEGLLEKAMG
+175 EGALELALG

-206 GQKSITTALTKS
+206 SQKGITTALTKS

-285 PGNVINY
+285 PANVINY

-325 EAVKK
+325 EAVKR

-336 KKTDEGT
+336 KKTDEAT

-348 KGFLERQGAKREARR
+348 KGFLARQGAKREARR

-368 AKLEKNVNAYRNMKE
+368 AKLEKNVNAYRNMKA

-414 EIVLRNVDDA
+414 EIVLRNVHDA
-424 QAKKIVDY
+424 QAQKIVDY

-471 LVNGEWTEA
+471 LINGEWTEA
-480 EEMAAQAAEA
+480 EEMAAQAAQAAQAAEA
-490 TESPVETAGAAGAV
+490 TESPVEAAGAAEAV
-504 TGEEVGTPV
+504 AGEEVGATEQAAPAEESEAV
-513 KKTNEKAVWTN
+513 QEKAETAAEAPV
-524 PGTTEDEKAIYKVAR
+524 DHKARAEK
-539 DIGLSETE
+539 L
-547 TNMMLAS
+547 
-554 FKKGTAMDA
+554 
-563 DTFAKAYSEGIF
+563 
-575 RGRRGQ
+575 
-581 NPADVTPGSL
+581 
-591 LASMNPYERQEA
+591 
-603 FEAGR
+603 
-608 TSAIETE
+608 
-615 DLREAAA
+615 LREMGETVALDKLATAIA
-622 KQKRAPARQADKQGK
+622 KKQ
-637 TSFVTLELA
+637 T
-646 EGVRMRD
+646 
-653 LSPEAYQ
+653 
-660 TYNAAKVIGEALHT
+660 GEALDANERLLLKDNRKAELVLERLQRENQQKKAT
-674 DIVLHSTLGDV
+674 DKAEAKPEA
-685 NGKKQNGYYNPKT
+685 KKQTKSTVTVSDGMKPSKDFSDAQYATYKAAGILADSLGLSIEIHKSLERNDKIVNGYYDT
-698 GEIHIALDAGRGAN
+698 GTKVLHVNINAMRDGRQIALY
-712 GTALFTLAHE
+712 TLGHE
-722 VTHYIK
+722 LTHYIRD
-728 EWSPRKYQALSDFV
+728 WSPEKFNALADFV
-742 SERISGE
+742 DEQMGTDMDSAVDEKLASLRRLG
-749 LDVLVER
+749 
-756 KVNLLRTLPDYKNM
+756 LLEGKTM
-770 TVSQLNDAAH
+770 EQAAEMAR
-780 EEVVADAMETV
+780 EEVVADGMELILTDGRV
-791 LSDGNV
+791 LD
-797 LEDLATYDN
+797 ELAKTDK
-806 SIWQKVKTWITKAI
+806 SLWEKVRDWIFDI
-820 KNIKAVYESLSP
+820 IGQIRRSYESLNQASKT
-832 NSRAAQVL
+832 AQVL
-840 SETMTDMEKLER
+840 KETMDSLDELER
-852 LFTEGVREAG
+852 LFTEVVREAG
-862 ERARTAGIKTVT
+862 E
-874 RMNEENMHVI
+874 
-884 YSVHHPNFSESD
+884 
-896 IQKNMESIANM
+896 
-907 NAVITINAKKL
+907 
-918 EKTGKRP
+918 
-925 KEIFQDYFD
+925 
-934 RLGNNIYSPVYGDI
+934 
-948 ALSNSSVKS
+948 
-957 EIRHGLT
+957 
-964 AEKIASIEAIAD
+964 
-976 VIEKGAVIF
+976 
-985 HRAKE
+985 
-990 NSDVERLV
+990 
-998 ICAPIKIGAD
+998 
-1008 DYYMG
+1008 
-1013 VMLQRDAVNQRLY
+1013 
-1026 LHGVASVS
+1026 VA
-1034 IEKEVIETSQA
+1034 
-1045 DRVTNGALE
+1045 
-1054 DDNHLFITSI
+1054 
-1064 LQRALNVK
+1064 
-1072 REKQKTDKKFSVSE
+1072 VSE
-1086 NIPSTLSAEDQNLL
+1086 G
-1100 FDADFYER
+1100 ER
-1108 YENESREPITETVE
+1108 
-1122 ELEAIKASEAFATM
+1122 
-1136 SDDEAF
+1136 
-1142 DLNAKLKAKRAG
+1142 
-1154 YNTVYDYYVETEKER
+1154 
-1169 MGEEYRRYVQ
+1169 
-1179 TGRSNRTSRTLEEKR
+1179 
-1194 KKAQKERTLR
+1194 
-1204 SDVDSATPLQNAQY
+1204 
-1218 QIIQETNPMWD
+1218 
-1229 EYHTGIRSPKEIKNF
+1229 
-1244 AEVAEDPDSFTW
+1244 
-1256 GDFTR
+1256 
-1261 EDAQKALRD
+1261 
-1270 GTVRVYS
+1270 
-1277 SYAIKN
+1277 
-1283 GVFVSTS
+1283 
-1290 YKQAL
+1290 
-1295 QYAGNN
+1295 
-1301 PDGVHTRVVA
+1301 
-1311 LDSVAWING
+1311 
-1320 DEGQYAKV
+1320 
-1328 YKDDEI
+1328 
-1334 RYSIDETTENADVSG
+1334 RYSIDETTENADVSENEKLEAENKRLNEKIQRMTFERFRRAVKDG
-1349 NAADTNVGRNKA
+1349 EIAAKDQKPALSKGADAVLESIGVTDGRNKEGLLQRMSETYA
-1361 MTWDEAFGTAVTG
+1361 RMAAEGGISYEKAFAESGEIADWLISKQPLVRDAATAEQAGEIIKTLHGTKIRLTFTQKTEVTTIMG
-1374 SSFRQALAEAL
+1374 SSDAYRKAMFGKVTVNDKDGVPLDVQWAEWAEQYPEVFSKDTPEADMPERLREIYGTLVEMRDNVETIDEYISKEALTVTIFTQIGEIGYKAEEAPINDRALLAEAL
-1385 EKTIETDSEYKI
+1385 SGAAVSEHEYKI
-1397 LKDYSESIARLNNLQ
+1397 IKDYKAAS
-1412 KQIDELNA
+1412 DELAANDRRLA
-1420 TASALREKQFYSPS
+1420 ELRRETAELNQEIKFLQDKLRGVDKTKREPWVMTALTDAIKRKGELMDEMDALAAKIKKADERFFSLRAAAPVRRAMNELN
-1434 KEERSSAAKELQSIY
+1434 KKIKAEER
-1449 ERRRKL
+1449 R
-1455 EDEMAKGDS
+1455 
-1464 RLERLRQTEPI
+1464 T
-1475 RNIVRS
+1475 
-1481 AERAEKERSKAEEQ
+1481 ERAEAKAEQAKEKYEAEAEYQ
-1495 YKSDRR
+1495 SNRR

-1509 ARRVIGRLNTMF
+1509 ARRVIGRMYTMF
-1521 YSPSRTK
+1521 YSPTRTK

-1537 VEQVLKSEKLDTFKD
+1537 VEQVLKSEKLDTFKE

-1688 SQEAQETKSLKF
+1688 SQEAQDTKSLKF

-1782 TKEGTVKLSLS
+1782 TKEGPVKLSLS

-1826 GKTIAGIAIE
+1826 GKTIAGIALE

-1846 LDAKLMGEIESTLTS
+1846 LDETLMGDIASTLTA
-1861 EQKKYVDEMQ
+1861 EQKAYVDEMQ
-1871 KYLTEMGKKGN
+1871 TYLTQLGKKGN
-1882 EVSKKL
+1882 EVSRKL
-1888 YGMEIFKEEFYFPIK
+1888 YGMEIFKEDFYFPIK

-1979 KDENGE
+1979 RDEKGE

-2010 IEDKYGEDAVKYIE
+2010 IEDKYGADAVKYIE

-2265 IVINAIAAS
+2265 IVINSIAAS

-2281 DDEDETYSEKYVS
+2281 DDEDETYGEKYVS

-2334 NLIEQ
+2334 NLIDQ
-2339 VNMITS
+2339 VNLITS

-2375 AKGALNT
+2375 AKGAINT

-2397 SAAVKKEFT
+2397 TAAVKKEFT

-2468 RMNGE
+2468 RMDGE

-2488 IFDRNMVIRA
+2488 VFDRNMVIRA

-2520 DAEETAESLYKA
+2520 EAEDTPEALYKA

-2540 RGDRADFE
+2540 RGDREDFE
-2548 LIYDTILGERMEQGK
+2548 LIYDTILGEKIEQGR
-2563 TEAQAKAAVKS
+2563 TEAQAKASVKS

-2618 GWVRASK
+2618 GWVKAKK

>member
-1 MAGAWAKLGKE
+1 MA
-12 RESFLNRE
+12 
-20 EQRKK
+20 
-25 NTSGA
+25 SG
-30 LASYGKQRKNEA
+30 LASIGKRRALENVRERAQESKTASGLASIGKRSDDEKNR
-42 NQGGIVGGAGY
+42 GGLIGGLGYVG
-53 IVGNL
+53 GNL
-58 GLGFAGIGE
+58 GLGIAGIGE

-74 AGGDLLRGDTEM
+74 AGGDLLRGDTDM
-86 AKYRFLDNKTAEIQR
+86 AKYRFLDNKTAEAQQSLR
-101 DLKEQYNPGSVMEF
+101 EWYNPGTVMDF
-115 AGDVAS
+115 AGEVAS
-121 GIGQSSVF
+121 GLGQSSVF

-144 AGVGGQGISSAAA
+144 AGVDGQGISSAAA
-157 QTGDVGWKEFG
+157 RTGDVGWREVG
-168 YGVASGV
+168 YGVISGLKEV
-175 TEGLLEKAMG
+175 LLEKALG

-206 GQKSITTALTKS
+206 GQKGITTALTKS

-313 RAQATVSVLREQ
+313 RAQATVSVMREQ

-336 KKTDEGT
+336 KKTDEAT

-348 KGFLERQGAKREARR
+348 KGFLARQGAKREARR

-368 AKLEKNVNAYRNMKE
+368 AKLEKNVNAYRNMKA

-424 QAKKIVDY
+424 QAQKIVDY

-437 KKAKQEKSD
+437 KKAKKEKSD

-471 LVNGEWTEA
+471 LINGEWTEA

-490 TESPVETAGAAGAV
+490 TESPVEAAGAAGAV
-504 TGEEVGTPV
+504 TGEEVDTP
-513 KKTNEKAVWTN
+513 EQAAPAEESEAVQ
-524 PGTTEDEKAIYKVAR
+524 
-539 DIGLSETE
+539 
-547 TNMMLAS
+547 
-554 FKKGTAMDA
+554 
-563 DTFAKAYSEGIF
+563 AKAETAAELPVDHKARAEKLL
-575 RGRRGQ
+575 RGMG
-581 NPADVTPGSL
+581 
-591 LASMNPYERQEA
+591 
-603 FEAGR
+603 
-608 TSAIETE
+608 ETVGV
-615 DLREAAA
+615 
-622 KQKRAPARQADKQGK
+622 QK
-637 TSFVTLELA
+637 LA
-646 EGVRMRD
+646 EAIDKRMR
-653 LSPEAYQ
+653 
-660 TYNAAKVIGEALHT
+660 GEALSVYERSELNENIKAQKVIEQLQRESQQKKAT
-674 DIVLHSTLGDV
+674 DKAEAKPEAKKQTKGTVTVSDGMKPSKDFSDVQYATYKAAGILSDSLGLSIEIHKSLER
-685 NGKKQNGYYNPKT
+685 NGKIVNGYYDT
-698 GEIHIALDAGRGAN
+698 GTKVLHVNINAMRDGRQIALY
-712 GTALFTLAHE
+712 TLGHE
-722 VTHYIK
+722 LTHYIK
-728 EWSPRKYQALSDFV
+728 DWSPNKFNALADFV
-742 SERISGE
+742 AEQMGTDMDSAVDEKLASLRRLG
-749 LDVLVER
+749 
-756 KVNLLRTLPDYKNM
+756 LLEGKTM
-770 TVSQLNDAAH
+770 EQAAEMAR
-780 EEVVADAMETV
+780 EEVVADGMELILTDGRV
-791 LSDGNV
+791 LD
-797 LEDLATYDN
+797 ELAKTDK
-806 SIWQKVKTWITKAI
+806 SLWEKVRDWIFDI
-820 KNIKAVYESLSP
+820 IGQIRRSYESLNQASKT
-832 NSRAAQVL
+832 AQVL
-840 SETMTDMEKLER
+840 KETMDSLDELER

-862 ERARTAGIKTVT
+862 ERTRTAGVETVT
-874 RMNEENMHVI
+874 RMNEENMQDSDRI
-884 YSVHHPNFSESD
+884 YSLSKSKEQGLKESLRKLGEKR
-896 IQKNMESIANM
+896 IRKEAGSKT
-907 NAVITINAKKL
+907 ITILTDEFTANK
-918 EKTGKRP
+918 
-925 KEIFQDYFD
+925 
-934 RLGNNIYSPVYGDI
+934 NIYSSKGRSSNEVNARIKHIPMFDQLIKQSMFDGTDTEIRGLEKEAKKGVVAIHKFVTEADGYSVEILVRDKGDKQYLYEVKFI
-948 ALSNSSVKS
+948 KTKKDPQQSMTDKSAFPAPEGDAEDGEIIPRIEETVNRKFSISEENSS
-957 EIRHGLT
+957 
-964 AEKIASIEAIAD
+964 D
-976 VIEKGAVIF
+976 
-985 HRAKE
+985 
-990 NSDVERLV
+990 
-998 ICAPIKIGAD
+998 
-1008 DYYMG
+1008 
-1013 VMLQRDAVNQRLY
+1013 
-1026 LHGVASVS
+1026 
-1034 IEKEVIETSQA
+1034 
-1045 DRVTNGALE
+1045 
-1054 DDNHLFITSI
+1054 
-1064 LQRALNVK
+1064 
-1072 REKQKTDKKFSVSE
+1072 
-1086 NIPSTLSAEDQNLL
+1086 
-1100 FDADFYER
+1100 
-1108 YENESREPITETVE
+1108 
-1122 ELEAIKASEAFATM
+1122 
-1136 SDDEAF
+1136 
-1142 DLNAKLKAKRAG
+1142 
-1154 YNTVYDYYVETEKER
+1154 
-1169 MGEEYRRYVQ
+1169 
-1179 TGRSNRTSRTLEEKR
+1179 
-1194 KKAQKERTLR
+1194 
-1204 SDVDSATPLQNAQY
+1204 
-1218 QIIQETNPMWD
+1218 
-1229 EYHTGIRSPKEIKNF
+1229 
-1244 AEVAEDPDSFTW
+1244 
-1256 GDFTR
+1256 
-1261 EDAQKALRD
+1261 
-1270 GTVRVYS
+1270 
-1277 SYAIKN
+1277 
-1283 GVFVSTS
+1283 
-1290 YKQAL
+1290 
-1295 QYAGNN
+1295 
-1301 PDGVHTRVVA
+1301 
-1311 LDSVAWING
+1311 
-1320 DEGQYAKV
+1320 
-1328 YKDDEI
+1328 I
-1334 RYSIDETTENADVSG
+1334 RYSIDETTENADVSE
-1349 NAADTNVGRNKA
+1349 NAADTNDGRSKA

-1385 EKTIETDSEYKI
+1385 EKTIETDLEYKI
-1397 LKDYSESIARLNNLQ
+1397 LKDYSENIAKLNNLQ

-1420 TASALREKQFYSPS
+1420 TASALREKQFYSTS

-1455 EDEMAKGDS
+1455 EDEMARGDS
-1464 RLERLRQTEPI
+1464 KLERLRQTEPI

-1509 ARRVIGRLNTMF
+1509 ARRVIGRMNTMF
-1521 YSPSRTK
+1521 YSPTRTK

-1688 SQEAQETKSLKF
+1688 SQEAQDTKSLKF

-1800 YAKRAQAVSHL
+1800 YSKRESAVNHL
-1811 EGGGFVLDPKATTKE
+1811 EAGGFKLDPNAIAKE
-1826 GKTIAGIAIE
+1826 QGKVLTVAQIE
-1836 KRLNDSTRYV
+1836 KKLNDSHRYV
-1846 LDAKLMGEIESTLTS
+1846 LDMQLFGEIEATLS
-1861 EQKKYVDEMQ
+1861 DEQKAYVDEMQ
-1871 KYLTEMGKKGN
+1871 TYLTQLGKKGN

-1888 YGMEIFKEEFYFPIK
+1888 YGMEIFREEFYFPMR
-1903 VKSEYLAS
+1903 VGEDYLDS
-1911 QTGKTGDPNI
+1911 NTGPTGDPKI
-1921 KNRGMTKEVVP
+1921 KNLGMTKEVQ
-1932 EAKDPLVL
+1932 ENAKEPLIL

-1946 MADHINSMATYHA
+1946 MAGHINNMATYHA

-1979 KDENGE
+1979 RDEKGE
-1985 VILDDAGKPKADPDA
+1985 VILDDTGKPKADPDA

-2010 IEDKYGEDAVKYIE
+2010 IEDKYGADAVKYIE

-2080 LFGNATIIDFKNHKE
+2080 LFGNSTIIDFKNHKE

-2173 EQADKMG
+2173 EQADKLG

-2265 IVINAIAAS
+2265 IVINSIAAS

-2281 DDEDETYSEKYVS
+2281 DDEDETYGEKYVS

-2328 DMALIG
+2328 DMVLIG

-2375 AKGALNT
+2375 AKGAINT

-2468 RMNGE
+2468 RIDGE

-2488 IFDRNMVIRA
+2488 IFDRSMVIRA
-2498 VNNEISALERE
+2498 VNNEISVLERE

-2520 DAEETAESLYKA
+2520 EAEDTPEALYKA

-2540 RGDRADFE
+2540 RGDREDFE
-2548 LIYDTILGERMEQGK
+2548 LIYDTILGEKIEQGR
-2563 TEAQAKAAVKS
+2563 TEAQAKASVKS

-2618 GWVRASK
+2618 GWVRAKK

>member
-1 MAGAWAKLGKE
+1 MDKD
-12 RESFLNRE
+12 
-20 EQRKK
+20 
-25 NTSGA
+25 
-30 LASYGKQRKNEA
+30 ASS
-42 NQGGIVGGAGY
+42 
-53 IVGNL
+53 
-58 GLGFAGIGE
+58 
-67 GVGDLIS
+67 LIS
-74 AGGDLLRGDTEM
+74 AKADFLRKM
-86 AKYRFLDNKTAEIQR
+86 
-101 DLKEQYNPGSVMEF
+101 PG
-115 AGDVAS
+115 
-121 GIGQSSVF
+121 
-129 LLDAVAPGVGTGLFF
+129 
-144 AGVGGQGISSAAA
+144 
-157 QTGDVGWKEFG
+157 
-168 YGVASGV
+168 
-175 TEGLLEKAMG
+175 
-185 AGSKVAGKLG
+185 
-195 ASITRKAGTAI
+195 
-206 GQKSITTALTKS
+206 
-218 AGKRAWSSIAKA
+218 
-230 TAKDAAGEFAEEF
+230 
-243 ASEYIDTAL
+243 
-252 LHAFG
+252 
-257 IDPNASTSFGEAVRA
+257 
-272 GMVGLFSGGIMGA
+272 
-285 PGNVINY
+285 Y
-292 KNAAK
+292 K
-297 AGRTIR
+297 
-303 ESGETENLLN
+303 
-313 RAQATVSVLREQ
+313 
-325 EAVKK
+325 
-330 AEGKKV
+330 
-336 KKTDEGT
+336 
-343 EAAEQ
+343 
-348 KGFLERQGAKREARR
+348 
-363 AAEYA
+363 
-368 AKLEKNVNAYRNMKE
+368 
-383 EMRNSEVGD
+383 
-392 ALLGELRG
+392 
-400 NLYFTNM
+400 
-407 AYAVEEA
+407 
-414 EIVLRNVDDA
+414 
-424 QAKKIVDY
+424 
-432 INTEA
+432 
-437 KKAKQEKSD
+437 D
-446 YTVEDFRLNRDG
+446 YTV
-458 ILSQFAAKGRMEQ
+458 
-471 LVNGEWTEA
+471 T
-480 EEMAAQAAEA
+480 
-490 TESPVETAGAAGAV
+490 
-504 TGEEVGTPV
+504 
-513 KKTNEKAVWTN
+513 
-524 PGTTEDEKAIYKVAR
+524 
-539 DIGLSETE
+539 
-547 TNMMLAS
+547 
-554 FKKGTAMDA
+554 
-563 DTFAKAYSEGIF
+563 
-575 RGRRGQ
+575 
-581 NPADVTPGSL
+581 
-591 LASMNPYERQEA
+591 
-603 FEAGR
+603 
-608 TSAIETE
+608 
-615 DLREAAA
+615 
-622 KQKRAPARQADKQGK
+622 
-637 TSFVTLELA
+637 
-646 EGVRMRD
+646 
-653 LSPEAYQ
+653 
-660 TYNAAKVIGEALHT
+660 
-674 DIVLHSTLGDV
+674 
-685 NGKKQNGYYNPKT
+685 
-698 GEIHIALDAGRGAN
+698 
-712 GTALFTLAHE
+712 
-722 VTHYIK
+722 
-728 EWSPRKYQALSDFV
+728 
-742 SERISGE
+742 
-749 LDVLVER
+749 
-756 KVNLLRTLPDYKNM
+756 
-770 TVSQLNDAAH
+770 QLNDLAA
-780 EEVVADAMETV
+780 EEVVADGMELV
-791 LSDGNV
+791 LSDGKIV
-797 LEDLATYDN
+797 DELAKTDK
-806 SIWQKVKTWITKAI
+806 SLWEKVRDWI
-820 KNIKAVYESLSP
+820 KNTVAKIRKYYGELNQASKT
-832 NSRAAQVL
+832 AQVL
-840 SETMTDMEKLER
+840 KETMDSLDELER

-862 ERARTAGIKTVT
+862 EVAVSEGERR
-874 RMNEENMHVI
+874 
-884 YSVHHPNFSESD
+884 YSIDE
-896 IQKNMESIANM
+896 
-907 NAVITINAKKL
+907 
-918 EKTGKRP
+918 
-925 KEIFQDYFD
+925 
-934 RLGNNIYSPVYGDI
+934 
-948 ALSNSSVKS
+948 
-957 EIRHGLT
+957 T
-964 AEKIASIEAIAD
+964 AENAEVSGNAADTNDGRGKIRKVGQTKVDSIPKDGPRSHSDSDKSITQQK
-976 VIEKGAVIF
+976 EK
-985 HRAKE
+985 
-990 NSDVERLV
+990 
-998 ICAPIKIGAD
+998 
-1008 DYYMG
+1008 
-1013 VMLQRDAVNQRLY
+1013 
-1026 LHGVASVS
+1026 
-1034 IEKEVIETSQA
+1034 
-1045 DRVTNGALE
+1045 
-1054 DDNHLFITSI
+1054 
-1064 LQRALNVK
+1064 VK
-1072 REKQKTDKKFSVSE
+1072 RKFS
-1086 NIPSTLSAEDQNLL
+1086 I
-1100 FDADFYER
+1100 
-1108 YENESREPITETVE
+1108 
-1122 ELEAIKASEAFATM
+1122 
-1136 SDDEAF
+1136 SDDETSA
-1142 DLNAKLKAKRAG
+1142 LKNHFGTTRNYEVAG
-1154 YNTVYDYYVETEKER
+1154 YILPDGSMLDFSGKHWGDTNSDYRQVDHRDVTEVFENQSGNEAMVHVIGGGGIR
-1169 MGEEYRRYVQ
+1169 LNPESGGINLSVLP
-1179 TGRSNRTSRTLEEKR
+1179 SD
-1194 KKAQKERTLR
+1194 AQRRTLR
-1204 SDVDSATPLQNAQY
+1204 GYINHFNGEVVVDFDNTDGRTIESIEYNRGTSASRILTDIENYISQ
-1218 QIIQETNPMWD
+1218 
-1229 EYHTGIRSPKEIKNF
+1229 GVKPKEQ
-1244 AEVAEDPDSFTW
+1244 S
-1256 GDFTR
+1256 
-1261 EDAQKALRD
+1261 
-1270 GTVRVYS
+1270 
-1277 SYAIKN
+1277 
-1283 GVFVSTS
+1283 
-1290 YKQAL
+1290 
-1295 QYAGNN
+1295 
-1301 PDGVHTRVVA
+1301 
-1311 LDSVAWING
+1311 
-1320 DEGQYAKV
+1320 
-1328 YKDDEI
+1328 EI
-1334 RYSIDETTENADVSG
+1334 QRFRYSIDETTENADVSENEKLEAENKRLNEKIQRMTFERFRRAVKDG
-1349 NAADTNVGRNKA
+1349 EIAAKDQKPALSKGADAVLESIGVTDGRNKEGLLQRMSETYA
-1361 MTWDEAFGTAVTG
+1361 RMAAEKGISYEKAFAESGEIADWLISKQPLVREAATAEQAGEIIKTLHGTKIRLTFTQKTEVTTIMG
-1374 SSFRQALAEAL
+1374 SSDAYRKAMFGKVTVNDKDGVPLDVQWAEWAEQYPEVFSKDTPEADMPERLREIYGTLVEMRDNVETIDEYISKEALTVTIFTQIGEIGYKAEEAPINDRALLAEAL
-1385 EKTIETDSEYKI
+1385 SGAVVSEHEYKI
-1397 LKDYSESIARLNNLQ
+1397 IKDYKAAS
-1412 KQIDELNA
+1412 DELAANDRRLA
-1420 TASALREKQFYSPS
+1420 ELRRETAELNQEIKFLQDKIRGVDKTKREPWVMTALTDAIKRKGELMDEMDALAAKIKKADERFFSLRAAAPVRRAMNELN
-1434 KEERSSAAKELQSIY
+1434 KKIKAEER
-1449 ERRRKL
+1449 R
-1455 EDEMAKGDS
+1455 
-1464 RLERLRQTEPI
+1464 
-1475 RNIVRS
+1475 
-1481 AERAEKERSKAEEQ
+1481 AERAEAKAEQAKEKYEAEAEYQ
-1495 YKSDRR
+1495 SNRR

-1645 MMSKKSLEAV
+1645 LMSKKSLEAV
-1655 EDFYKMIYH
+1655 EDFYKMIFH

-1688 SQEAQETKSLKF
+1688 SQEAQDTKSLKF

-1765 EAHKYKDWDLEK
+1765 ETHKYKDWDLEK

-1826 GKTIAGIAIE
+1826 GKTIAGIALE

-1846 LDAKLMGEIESTLTS
+1846 LDETLMGDIASTLTA
-1861 EQKKYVDEMQ
+1861 EQKAYVDEMQ
-1871 KYLTEMGKKGN
+1871 TYLTQLGKKGN
-1882 EVSKKL
+1882 EVSRKL
-1888 YGMEIFKEEFYFPIK
+1888 YGMEIFKEDFYFPIK

-1911 QTGKTGDPNI
+1911 QTGKTGEPNI

-1979 KDENGE
+1979 RDENGE

-2010 IEDKYGEDAVKYIE
+2010 IEDKYGADAVKYIE

-2080 LFGNATIIDFKNHKE
+2080 LFGNSTIIDFKNHKE

-2173 EQADKMG
+2173 EQADKLG

-2265 IVINAIAAS
+2265 IVINSIAAS
-2274 LVYALRD
+2274 LVYAMRD
-2281 DDEDETYSEKYVS
+2281 DDEDETYGEKYVS

-2375 AKGALNT
+2375 AKGAINT

-2420 QLYKAYV
+2420 QLYTAYV
-2427 DGDTAHYNRVK
+2427 RGDTAHYNRVK

-2468 RMNGE
+2468 RIDGE
-2473 TELYES
+2473 TEVYES
-2479 IVRAIVSEG
+2479 MVRAIVSEG

-2520 DAEETAESLYKA
+2520 EAEDTPEALYKA

-2540 RGDRADFE
+2540 RGDREDFE
-2548 LIYDTILGERMEQGK
+2548 LIYDTILGEKIEQGK
-2563 TEAQAKAAVKS
+2563 TEAQAKASVKS

-2618 GWVRASK
+2618 GWVKAKK

>member
-1 MAGAWAKLGKE
+1 MA
-12 RESFLNRE
+12 
-20 EQRKK
+20 
-25 NTSGA
+25 SG
-30 LASYGKQRKNEA
+30 LASIGKRRALEKVRERAQESKTASGLASIGKRSDDEKNRGGLI
-42 NQGGIVGGAGY
+42 GGIGYVAGS
-53 IVGNL
+53 L
-58 GLGFAGIGE
+58 GLGLAGVGE
-67 GVGDLIS
+67 GVLDIATAAADLT
-74 AGGDLLRGDTEM
+74 RGNTDM
-86 AKYRFLDNKTAEIQR
+86 AKYRFLDNRVGQAQQR
-101 DLKEQYNPGSVMEF
+101 LREDYNPGAVMEF

-144 AGVGGQGISSAAA
+144 AGVGGHGISSAAQ
-157 QTGDVGWKEFG
+157 QTGDVGWKELG
-168 YGVASGV
+168 YGAASGA
-175 TEGLLEKAMG
+175 TEALLEKALG

-195 ASITRKAGTAI
+195 ASITRRAGTAI
-206 GQKSITTALTKS
+206 GQKGITTALTKS
-218 AGKRAWSSIAKA
+218 VGKRAWSSIAKA

-243 ASEYIDTAL
+243 ASEYIDSAL
-252 LHAFG
+252 LQAFG

-297 AGRTIR
+297 AGRAIR

-325 EAVKK
+325 EAVKNAESKK
-330 AEGKKV
+330 A

-343 EAAEQ
+343 EAAEK
-348 KGFLERQGAKREARR
+348 KGFLARQGAKQEARR
-363 AAEYA
+363 AKEYA
-368 AKLEKNVNAYRNMKE
+368 VKLEKNIKAYRE
-383 EMRNSEVGD
+383 LSEGVRSSEVGD

-424 QAKKIVDY
+424 QAQKIVDY

-437 KKAKQEKSD
+437 KKAKQKKSD

-471 LVNGEWTEA
+471 LINGEWTEA

-490 TESPVETAGAAGAV
+490 TESPVEAAGAAGAV
-504 TGEEVGTPV
+504 TGEEVSASEQAAHTEESEGSEGDPWESVEGVKGFGTQNKQEEDLLRAAASHGVPKRTV
-513 KKTNEKAVWTN
+513 PAMLNSFREGTDMTPAEFADAWADGVMLFGRLGLNEATINEESGLARMSEKARKASIREGRVIA
-524 PGTTEDEKAIYKVAR
+524 DE
-539 DIGLSETE
+539 ET
-547 TNMMLAS
+547 
-554 FKKGTAMDA
+554 
-563 DTFAKAYSEGIF
+563 
-575 RGRRGQ
+575 
-581 NPADVTPGSL
+581 
-591 LASMNPYERQEA
+591 
-603 FEAGR
+603 
-608 TSAIETE
+608 
-615 DLREAAA
+615 
-622 KQKRAPARQADKQGK
+622 KRAQDKSEKKKLPARNKADAKRLQEGRGTIIKGK
-637 TSFVTLELA
+637 GLIVK
-646 EGVRMRD
+646 D
-653 LSPEAYQ
+653 LSPEQYSAYK
-660 TYNAAKVIGEALHT
+660 AAEVFAAVLGT
-674 DIVLHSTLGDV
+674 DIVIETDIKTEG
-685 NGKKQNGYYNPKT
+685 GKRINGYYDTATNT
-698 GEIHIALDAGRGAN
+698 IHINISAERSGQSIALY
-712 GTALFTLAHE
+712 TLGHE
-722 VTHYIK
+722 ATHYIK
-728 EWSPRKYQALSDFV
+728 EWSPEKFRALSDFV
-742 SERISGE
+742 MEHLGKDASSMISAKADF
-749 LDVLVER
+749 LR
-756 KVNLLRTLPDYKNM
+756 KMPDYKDY
-770 TVSQLNDAAH
+770 TVTQLNDLAA
-780 EEVVADAMETV
+780 EEVVADGMELILTDGRV
-791 LSDGNV
+791 LD
-797 LEDLATYDN
+797 ELAKTDK
-806 SIWQKVKTWITKAI
+806 SLWEKVRDWI
-820 KNIKAVYESLSP
+820 KNTVAKIRKYYGELNQASKT
-832 NSRAAQVL
+832 AQVL
-840 SETMTDMEKLER
+840 KETVESLEEIEQ
-852 LFTEGVREAG
+852 LFYEGVTEAG
-862 ERARTAGIKTVT
+862 ERTRTAGEVAVSDGE
-874 RMNEENMHVI
+874 RR
-884 YSVHHPNFSESD
+884 YSIDE
-896 IQKNMESIANM
+896 
-907 NAVITINAKKL
+907 
-918 EKTGKRP
+918 
-925 KEIFQDYFD
+925 
-934 RLGNNIYSPVYGDI
+934 
-948 ALSNSSVKS
+948 
-957 EIRHGLT
+957 T
-964 AEKIASIEAIAD
+964 AENAD
-976 VIEKGAVIF
+976 I
-985 HRAKE
+985 
-990 NSDVERLV
+990 
-998 ICAPIKIGAD
+998 
-1008 DYYMG
+1008 
-1013 VMLQRDAVNQRLY
+1013 
-1026 LHGVASVS
+1026 
-1034 IEKEVIETSQA
+1034 
-1045 DRVTNGALE
+1045 
-1054 DDNHLFITSI
+1054 
-1064 LQRALNVK
+1064 
-1072 REKQKTDKKFSVSE
+1072 SE
-1086 NIPSTLSAEDQNLL
+1086 NETDTAYISAEDQNLL
-1100 FDADFYER
+1100 FDTDFYER
-1108 YENESREPITETVE
+1108 YENESRELITETVE
-1122 ELEAIKASEAFATM
+1122 ELEAAKASEAFATM
-1136 SDDEAF
+1136 SDDEMF

-1154 YNTVYDYYVETEKER
+1154 YNTVYDYYVETEKKR
-1169 MGEEYRRYVQ
+1169 MAEEYRRYLQ

-1204 SDVDSATPLQNAQY
+1204 SDEASATPLQNAQY
-1218 QIIQETNPMWD
+1218 KIIQETNPMWD
-1229 EYHTGIRSPKEIKNF
+1229 EYHTGIRSPKEIKTF

-1261 EDAQKALRD
+1261 EDARKALRD

-1290 YKQAL
+1290 YNQAL

-1328 YKDDEI
+1328 YKDDGI
-1334 RYSIDETTENADVSG
+1334 RYSIDETSENADVYENRDLTDRELLGMALEGAVQSQEEFDIIKSYREQASMLEIVKEKRNG
-1349 NAADTNVGRNKA
+1349 YSKEAA
-1361 MTWDEAFGTAVTG
+1361 
-1374 SSFRQALAEAL
+1374 AL
-1385 EKTIETDSEYKI
+1385 EKQIKDLRARMDEEGDPNGFVRKAMDEAIIKKREAEKMRDEQAGILDDSTRELLR
-1397 LKDYSESIARLNNLQ
+1397 LK
-1412 KQIDELNA
+1412 
-1420 TASALREKQFYSPS
+1420 
-1434 KEERSSAAKELQSIY
+1434 AAKPFRELLAREQKRVRAA
-1449 ERRRKL
+1449 ERR
-1455 EDEMAKGDS
+1455 
-1464 RLERLRQTEPI
+1464 
-1475 RNIVRS
+1475 
-1481 AERAEKERSKAEEQ
+1481 AERAEEVAERRVERARDSADKRVERAKAEYEAREE
-1495 YKSDRR
+1495 YKADRR

-1537 VEQVLKSEKLDTFKD
+1537 VEQVLRSEKLDTFKE

-1620 EGQQD
+1620 EGQKD

-1688 SQEAQETKSLKF
+1688 SQEAQDTKSLKF

-1725 TVFEAIGSKTFTGL
+1725 TVFEAIGSKTFTDL

-1754 LEARAKIVEAR
+1754 LEARAKIVAAR

-1782 TKEGTVKLSLS
+1782 TKEGTVKLSLA

-1826 GKTIAGIAIE
+1826 GKTLAGIALE
-1836 KRLNDSTRYV
+1836 RRLNDSNRYV
-1846 LDAKLMGEIESTLTS
+1846 LDETLMGDIASTLTA
-1861 EQKKYVDEMQ
+1861 EQKAYVDEMQ
-1871 KYLTEMGKKGN
+1871 TYLTQLGKKGN
-1882 EVSKKL
+1882 EVSRKL
-1888 YGMEIFKEEFYFPIK
+1888 YGMDIFNEEFYFPIK

-1932 EAKDPLVL
+1932 EAEDPLVL

-1979 KDENGE
+1979 RDEKGE
-1985 VILDDAGKPKADPDA
+1985 VILDDTGKPKADPDA

-2010 IEDKYGEDAVKYIE
+2010 IEDKYGADAVKYIE

-2066 TSLIRAAAYIDPKY
+2066 TSLIRAAAYIEPKY
-2080 LFGNATIIDFKNHKE
+2080 LFGNAAIIDFKNHKE

-2129 TEYEKGERL
+2129 TEYGKGERL

-2145 NYRAEV
+2145 SYRAEV
-2151 FGRGAAYA
+2151 FGKGAAYA

-2173 EQADKMG
+2173 EQADKLG
-2180 KSRDSEEVL
+2180 KARDSEEVL

-2239 VAEAIMKAERGDKT
+2239 VAEAVMKAERGDKT

-2265 IVINAIAAS
+2265 IILNSIAAS

-2281 DDEDETYSEKYVS
+2281 DDEDETYGEKYVS
-2294 TLAMEVADGFNP
+2294 NLAMEVADGFNP

-2334 NLIEQ
+2334 NLIDQ

-2345 SKRSVGD
+2345 SKRSVSD
-2352 KIFGVSGA
+2352 KVFGVSGA

-2375 AKGALNT
+2375 AKGAINT
-2382 VLNSTSPEATTGAGV
+2382 VLNATSPEATTGAGV

-2406 TIFGLFDKQTTDGY
+2406 TIFGLFDEQTRNGY

-2454 LRENDRRIGEAAKA
+2454 LRENDRRIAEAAQAKLE
-2468 RMNGE
+2468 GDLE
-2473 TELYES
+2473 SYE
-2479 IVRAIVSEG
+2479 AIVERITGEG
-2488 IFDRNMVIRA
+2488 IFDRSMVVRA
-2498 VNNEISALERE
+2498 VNNEVSALKQDA
-2509 LEKGTLVPEDP
+2509 EKGNTVPKAETEEEMP
-2520 DAEETAESLYKA
+2520 DEALYTAT
-2532 SDLNAALE
+2532 DLNAAID
-2540 RGDRADFE
+2540 RGDRADIADVYE
-2548 LIYDTILGERMEQGK
+2548 YLLAWHVDGGK
-2563 TEAQAKAAVKS
+2563 TEAQARSSIKS
-2574 SITAYWKKQYLSGY
+2574 SITSYWKKRYLAAWQSN
-2588 QDTET
+2588 DTKEI
-2593 RKRIIKLLTDTGL
+2593 KRIQEALTATGL
-2606 YGSRNDVATMCE
+2606 YGSYNEVAKLGQE
-2618 GWVRASK
+2618 WVKAYTATR